1 MHINTNALIFHVS
14 RFFQE
19 VPDKEK
25 NATKIGFPDFD
36 ELDDFF
42 FIFQDLAKIKSFQNT
57 VKYPKVQIVL

>member
-42 FIFQDLAKIKSFQNT
+42 HFSRFSQNKKVSKI
-57 VKYPKVQIVL
+57 L